1 MTVTKLHIF
10 SLKSISEGEGVKFN
24 KSLLNET
31 GGFNEPANMG
41 WMTFFLTKFCE
52 LSSQNLPAMGAIDAF
67 ILQVTD
73 KQ

>member
-10 SLKSISEGEGVKFN
+10 SLKSISEGDGVKFN